1 MFKKWKTKS
10 KLYFKRGL
18 SFYIEYRKLGIER
31 KGIAMKSRSINQI
44 LFALFLLAVGVV
56 LLLINIGVISLEIK
70 ELFVVFYPFLLLFIG
85 ISMFFKRLFSR
96 RKDSI
101 SFSFFLMLFATMLVL
116 DRLNYISFGF
126 WDIWKLWPA
135 IIILMAL
142 SMLFQKK
149 TIKIHITRDRSK
161 TGLDIEQDEEYK
173 GHRKG
178 SSLSIGDISFKDSN
192 WALEPLELSNSVG
205 DYYIDFSKAFIPEKE
220 TPVVVRGW
228 IGDVKMII
236 PEDIPVKIHSKISV
250 GDIRIFDQKTDSFN
264 RILDYKTLG
273 YEEATR
279 KLNIIIDLKIG
290 SIRIDKV

>member
-1 MFKKWKTKS
+1 
-10 KLYFKRGL
+10 
-18 SFYIEYRKLGIER
+18 
-31 KGIAMKSRSINQI
+31 MKSRSINQI
-44 LFALFLLAVGVV
+44 LFALFLLVIGVV
-56 LLLINIGVISLEIK
+56 LLLVNIGVISLKIK
-70 ELFVVFYPFLLLFIG
+70 ELFVVFYPFLLLVIG
-85 ISMFFKRLFSR
+85 VSMFLKRLFSR
-96 RKDSI
+96 RKDSV
-101 SFSFFLMLFATMLVL
+101 SFSFFLILFAAMLVL
-116 DRLNYISFGF
+116 DRFDYISFGF

-135 IIILMAL
+135 IIILMAFA
-142 SMLFQKK
+142 MLFQKK
-149 TIKIHITRDRSK
+149 TFKIHITKDSSK
-161 TGLDIEQDEEYK
+161 TGLGFETNGEYK
-173 GHRKG
+173 EQRKNG
-178 SSLSIGDISFKDSN
+178 LSIGDISFKDSN